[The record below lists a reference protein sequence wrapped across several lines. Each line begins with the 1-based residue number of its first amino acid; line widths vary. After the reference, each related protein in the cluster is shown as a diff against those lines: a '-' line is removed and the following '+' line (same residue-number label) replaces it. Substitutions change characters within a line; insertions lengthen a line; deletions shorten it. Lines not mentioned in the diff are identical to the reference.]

1 MCQPPV
7 SNESCMLLPNT
18 TNMQEEPTMR
28 VYMDNNATTKID
40 PMVKVK
46 MQPFFE
52 ELYGNPN
59 SLHQYGIEVRPYLNQ
74 AMGEMYDAL
83 GAPDE
88 DDILITSCA
97 TESNNTVLKGIYFKY
112 ILSNPEKNHI
122 VTTAVEHPCVLDTL
136 HFLSDYGVEVTY
148 VDVDHNGGISAED
161 IKAAVTDKTLLI
173 SMMWANNE
181 TGMVFPVEE
190 VSAFAKEN
198 GILFHTDAVQAIGK
212 LPVDLKATSVDYL
225 TFSAH
230 KFHGPKGIGGLYVKK
245 GRELPNLLHGGEQMG
260 GKRAGTLNV
269 AYIVGMGLAMKQA
282 VNHVEKMNTRVRALR
297 DRLED
302 ALAQIPDTIVVGP
315 RDQRTPNTILISL
328 RGIEGEAMLWDLNRA
343 GIAAST
349 GSACASESLEANP
362 IMSAIGEDP
371 ELAHTA
377 IRLSLS
383 RFTNDEEVDYVIEA
397 FTRAAERLRSISST
411 YGYTNQK
418 EA

>member
-1 MCQPPV
+1 MK
-7 SNESCMLLPNT
+7 
-18 TNMQEEPTMR
+18 R
-28 VYMDNNATTKID
+28 VYLDNNATTKLD
-40 PMVKVK
+40 PLVKMK

-59 SLHQYGIEVRPYLNQ
+59 SLHQYGMEVRPYLNE
-74 AMGEMYDAL
+74 AMGNLYDAL
-83 GAPDE
+83 NAPDE

-97 TESNNTVLKGIYFKY
+97 TESNNTVLKGIFFKH
-112 ILSNPEKNHI
+112 ILPDPSKNHI
-122 VTTAVEHPCVLDTL
+122 IASAVEHPSVLETL
-136 HFLSDYGVEVTY
+136 HFLEEQGVEVTF
-148 VDVDHNGGISAED
+148 VDVDEYGYVSAARVEEA
-161 IKAAVTDKTLLI
+161 ITDRTILI
-173 SMMWANNE
+173 TMMWANNE
-181 TGMVFPVEE
+181 TGMIFPVDE
-190 VSAFAKEN
+190 VAAIAKER

-212 LPVDLKATSVDYL
+212 VAVDLTKTPVDYL

-260 GKRAGTLNV
+260 GLRAGTLNV
-269 AYIVGMGLAMKQA
+269 AYIIGMGLAMKQS
-282 VNHVEKMNTRVRALR
+282 VGHLEKMNTDVRALR

-302 ALAQIPDTIVVGP
+302 ALALIPDTIIVGD
-315 RDQRTPNTILISL
+315 RARRTPNTILISL

-362 IMSAIGEDP
+362 VMTAIGEDP

-383 RFTNDEEVDYVIEA
+383 RFTTSEEIDYTIDV

-411 YGYTNQK
+411 YAYTN
-418 EA
+418 EVG

>member
-1 MCQPPV
+1 MK
-7 SNESCMLLPNT
+7 
-18 TNMQEEPTMR
+18 R
-28 VYMDNNATTKID
+28 VYLDNNATTKLD
-40 PMVKVK
+40 PIVKVK

-59 SLHQYGIEVRPYLNQ
+59 SLHQYGIEVRPYLNE
-74 AMGEMYDAL
+74 AMGNMYDAL
-83 GAPDE
+83 NAPDA

-97 TESNNTVLKGIYFKY
+97 TESNNTVLKGVFFKH
-112 ILSNPEKNHI
+112 ILKNPTKNHI
-122 VTTAVEHPCVLDTL
+122 IASAVEHPSVLETL
-136 HFLSDYGVEVTY
+136 HFLEENGAEITF
-148 VDVDHNGGISAED
+148 VDVDAYGYVSAER
-161 IKAAVTDKTLLI
+161 IAAAITDKTILI

-181 TGMVFPVEE
+181 TGMIFPVAE
-190 VSAFAKEN
+190 VAQIAKER

-212 LPVDLKATSVDYL
+212 VKVDLTATPIDYL

-245 GRELPNLLHGGEQMG
+245 GSELPNLLHGGEQMG

-269 AYIVGMGLAMKQA
+269 AYIIGMGLAMKQS
-282 VNHVEKMNTRVRALR
+282 VGHLEKMNSDVRSLR

-302 ALAQIPDTIVVGP
+302 AISQIPDTFVVGD
-315 RDQRTPNTILISL
+315 RERRTPNTILISL
-328 RGIEGEAMLWDLNRA
+328 RGIEGESMLWDLNRA

-362 IMSAIGEDP
+362 VMSAIGQDP

-383 RFTNDEEVDYVIEA
+383 RFTTADEIDYVIDV
-397 FTRAAERLRSISST
+397 FVKAAERLRSISST
-411 YGYTNQK
+411 YAYTN
-418 EA
+418 EVG

>member
-1 MCQPPV
+1 MK
-7 SNESCMLLPNT
+7 
-18 TNMQEEPTMR
+18 R
-28 VYMDNNATTKID
+28 VYLDNNATTKLD
-40 PMVKVK
+40 PLVKMK

-59 SLHQYGIEVRPYLNQ
+59 SLHQYGMEVRPYLNE
-74 AMGEMYDAL
+74 AMGYMYDAL
-83 GAPDE
+83 NAPDP

-97 TESNNTVLKGIYFKY
+97 TESNNTVLKGVYFKH
-112 ILSNPEKNHI
+112 ILKDPSKNHI
-122 VTTAVEHPCVLDTL
+122 ITTAVEHPSVLETL
-136 HFLSDYGVEVTY
+136 HFLEENGAEVTF
-148 VDVDHNGGISAED
+148 VDVDEYGYVSAERMT
-161 IKAAVTDKTLLI
+161 AAITDKTVLI

-181 TGMVFPVEE
+181 TGMIFPVEE
-190 VSAFAKEN
+190 VAAIAREK

-212 LPVDLKATSVDYL
+212 VPVDLTRTPVDYL

-230 KFHGPKGIGGLYVKK
+230 KFHGPKGIGGLYVRK
-245 GRELPNLLHGGEQMG
+245 GCELPNLLHGGEQMG

-269 AYIVGMGLAMKQA
+269 AYIIGMGLAMKQS
-282 VNHVEKMNTRVRALR
+282 VGHIEKMNSDVRALR

-302 ALAQIPDTIVVGP
+302 ALALIPETIIVGD
-315 RDQRTPNTILISL
+315 RARRTPNTILISV

-362 IMSAIGEDP
+362 VMSAIGEDP

-383 RFTNDEEVDYVIEA
+383 RFTTSDEIDYTIEV
-397 FTRAAERLRSISST
+397 FTRAVERLRAISST
-411 YGYTNQK
+411 YAYTN
-418 EA
+418 EVG

>member
-1 MCQPPV
+1 
-7 SNESCMLLPNT
+7 
-18 TNMQEEPTMR
+18 MR
-28 VYMDNNATTKID
+28 VYLDNNATTKID
-40 PMVKVK
+40 PLVKVK

-59 SLHQYGIEVRPYLNQ
+59 SLHKYGMEVRPYLNQ

-83 GAPDE
+83 NVPDE

-97 TESNNTVLKGIYFKY
+97 TESNNAVLKGIYFKY
-112 ILSNPEKNHI
+112 IAKDPEKNHI
-122 VTTAVEHPCVLDTL
+122 VTTAVEHPAVLDTL
-136 HFLSDYGVEVTY
+136 HFLSEFGVEVTF
-148 VDVDHNGGISAED
+148 VDVDHHGGISAEA
-161 IKAAVTDKTLLI
+161 IKNAVTDKTILI

-181 TGMVFPVEE
+181 TGMIFPVEE
-190 VSAFAKEN
+190 VSTFAREQ

-212 LPVDLKATSVDYL
+212 VPVDLSKTHVDYL

-245 GRELPNLLHGGEQMG
+245 GKSLPNLLHGGEQMG

-269 AYIVGMGLAMKQA
+269 AYIVGMGLALRQA
-282 VNHVEKMNTRVRALR
+282 AGHVEKMNEEVRRLR
-297 DRLED
+297 DKLED
-302 ALAQIPDTIVVGP
+302 ALAAIPDTIVVGP
-315 RDQRTPNTILISL
+315 RDMRTPNTILISL

-362 IMSAIGEDP
+362 VMSAIGEDP

-377 IRLSLS
+377 MRLSLS
-383 RFTNDEEVDYVIEA
+383 RFTTEEEIDYTIEA
-397 FTRAAERLRSISST
+397 FTKAAERLRSISST
-411 YGYTNQK
+411 YAYTN
-418 EA
+418 EVG

>member
-1 MCQPPV
+1 MK
-7 SNESCMLLPNT
+7 
-18 TNMQEEPTMR
+18 R
-28 VYMDNNATTKID
+28 VYLDNNATTKLD
-40 PMVKVK
+40 PIVKVK

-59 SLHQYGIEVRPYLNQ
+59 SLHQYGIEVRPYLNE
-74 AMGEMYDAL
+74 AMGNMYDAL
-83 GAPDE
+83 NAPDA

-97 TESNNTVLKGIYFKY
+97 TESNNTVLKGVFFKH
-112 ILSNPEKNHI
+112 ILRDPSKNHI
-122 VTTAVEHPCVLDTL
+122 IASAVEHPSVLETL
-136 HFLSDYGVEVTY
+136 HFLEDNGAEITF
-148 VDVDHNGGISAED
+148 VDVDSFGYVSAERV
-161 IKAAVTDKTLLI
+161 AAAITDKTILI

-181 TGMVFPVEE
+181 TGMIFPVEE
-190 VSAFAKEN
+190 VAAIAKER

-212 LPVDLKATSVDYL
+212 VKVDLTATPIDYL

-245 GRELPNLLHGGEQMG
+245 GSELPNLLHGGEQMG

-269 AYIVGMGLAMKQA
+269 AYIIGMGLAMKQSVGHLA
-282 VNHVEKMNTRVRALR
+282 KMNSDVRALR

-302 ALAQIPDTIVVGP
+302 AISQLPDTFVVGD
-315 RDQRTPNTILISL
+315 RARRTPNTILISL
-328 RGIEGEAMLWDLNRA
+328 RGIEGESMLWDLNRA

-362 IMSAIGEDP
+362 VMSAIGQDP

-383 RFTNDEEVDYVIEA
+383 RFTTADEIDYTIDVFIK
-397 FTRAAERLRSISST
+397 AAERLRSISST
-411 YGYTNQK
+411 YAYTN
-418 EA
+418 EVG

>member
-1 MCQPPV
+1 MK
-7 SNESCMLLPNT
+7 
-18 TNMQEEPTMR
+18 R
-28 VYMDNNATTKID
+28 VYLDNNATTKLD
-40 PMVKVK
+40 PLVKMK

-59 SLHQYGIEVRPYLNQ
+59 SLHQYGIEVRPYLNE
-74 AMGEMYDAL
+74 AMGYMYDAL
-83 GAPDE
+83 NAPDA

-97 TESNNTVLKGIYFKY
+97 TESNNTVLKGVFFKH
-112 ILSNPEKNHI
+112 ILKNPSKNHI
-122 VTTAVEHPCVLDTL
+122 IASAVEHPSVLETL
-136 HFLSDYGVEVTY
+136 HFLEENGAELTF
-148 VDVDHNGGISAED
+148 VDVDEYGYVSAER
-161 IKAAVTDKTLLI
+161 IAAAITDKTILI

-181 TGMVFPVEE
+181 TGMIFPVEE
-190 VSAFAKEN
+190 VAKIAKER

-212 LPVDLKATSVDYL
+212 VKVDLTETPVDYL

-245 GRELPNLLHGGEQMG
+245 GSELPNLLHGGEQMG

-269 AYIVGMGLAMKQA
+269 AYIIGMGLAMKQS
-282 VNHVEKMNTRVRALR
+282 VGHLEKMNSDVRALR

-302 ALAQIPDTIVVGP
+302 AISQIPDTFVVGD
-315 RDQRTPNTILISL
+315 RARRTPNTILISL
-328 RGIEGEAMLWDLNRA
+328 RGIEGESMLWDLNRA

-362 IMSAIGEDP
+362 VMSAIGQDP

-383 RFTNDEEVDYVIEA
+383 RFTTAEEVDYVIDVFA
-397 FTRAAERLRSISST
+397 KAAERLRAISST
-411 YGYTNQK
+411 YAYTN
-418 EA
+418 EVG

>member
-1 MCQPPV
+1 MK
-7 SNESCMLLPNT
+7 
-18 TNMQEEPTMR
+18 R
-28 VYMDNNATTKID
+28 VYLDNNATTKLD
-40 PMVKVK
+40 PIVKVK

-59 SLHQYGIEVRPYLNQ
+59 SLHQYGIEVRPYLNE
-74 AMGEMYDAL
+74 AMGNMYDAL
-83 GAPDE
+83 NAPDA

-97 TESNNTVLKGIYFKY
+97 TESNNTVLKGVFFKH
-112 ILSNPEKNHI
+112 ILRDPSKNHI
-122 VTTAVEHPCVLDTL
+122 IASAVEHPSVLETL
-136 HFLSDYGVEVTY
+136 HFLEDNGAEITF
-148 VDVDHNGGISAED
+148 VDVDAYGYVSAERV
-161 IKAAVTDKTLLI
+161 AAAITDKTILI

-181 TGMVFPVEE
+181 TGMIFPVEE
-190 VSAFAKEN
+190 VAQIAKER

-212 LPVDLKATSVDYL
+212 VKVDLTETPIDYL

-245 GRELPNLLHGGEQMG
+245 GSELPNLLHGGEQMG

-269 AYIVGMGLAMKQA
+269 AYIIGMGLAMKQS
-282 VNHVEKMNTRVRALR
+282 VGHLEKMNSDVRALR

-302 ALAQIPDTIVVGP
+302 AISQIPDTFVVGD
-315 RDQRTPNTILISL
+315 RERRTPNTILISL
-328 RGIEGEAMLWDLNRA
+328 RGIEGESMLWDLNRA

-362 IMSAIGEDP
+362 VMSAIGQDP

-383 RFTNDEEVDYVIEA
+383 RFTTAEEIDYVIDV
-397 FTRAAERLRSISST
+397 FVKAAERLRSISST
-411 YGYTNQK
+411 YAYTNEK
-418 EA
+418 MAV

>member
-1 MCQPPV
+1 
-7 SNESCMLLPNT
+7 
-18 TNMQEEPTMR
+18 MR
-28 VYMDNNATTKID
+28 VYLDNNATTKID
-40 PMVKVK
+40 PLVKVK

-59 SLHQYGIEVRPYLNQ
+59 SLHQFGIEVRPYLNQ

-83 GAPDE
+83 NAPDE

-97 TESNNTVLKGIYFKY
+97 TESNNTVLKGVFFKH
-112 ILSNPEKNHI
+112 IMNNPEKNHI
-122 VTTAVEHPCVLDTL
+122 VASAVEHPAVLETL
-136 HFLSDYGVEVTY
+136 HFLAEYGVEVTF
-148 VDVDHNGGISAED
+148 VDVDEDGGISAEA
-161 IKAAVTDKTLLI
+161 IKNAVTDKTVLI

-181 TGMVFPVEE
+181 TGMIFPVEE
-190 VSAFAKEN
+190 ISAFAKEK

-212 LPVDLKATSVDYL
+212 LPVDLKKVDVDYL

-245 GRELPNLLHGGEQMG
+245 GRQLPNLLHGGEQMG

-282 VNHVEKMNTRVRALR
+282 VNHVEKMNTDVRRLR
-297 DRLED
+297 DKLED
-302 ALAQIPDTIVVGP
+302 ALAKIPDTIVVGP
-315 RDQRTPNTILISL
+315 RDQRTPNTVLISL

-383 RFTNDEEVDYVIEA
+383 RYTTEEEIDYTITA
-397 FTRAAERLRSISST
+397 FTKAAERLRSISST
-411 YGYTNQK
+411 YSYTNAK
-418 EA
+418 AL

>member
-1 MCQPPV
+1 MK
-7 SNESCMLLPNT
+7 
-18 TNMQEEPTMR
+18 R
-28 VYMDNNATTKID
+28 VYLDNNATTKLD
-40 PMVKVK
+40 PLVKMK

-59 SLHQYGIEVRPYLNQ
+59 SLHQYGIEVRPHLNE
-74 AMGEMYDAL
+74 AMGYMYDAL
-83 GAPDE
+83 NAPDA

-97 TESNNTVLKGIYFKY
+97 TESNNTVLKGIFFKH
-112 ILSNPEKNHI
+112 ILKDPAKNHI
-122 VTTAVEHPCVLDTL
+122 IASAVEHPSVLETL
-136 HFLSDYGVEVTY
+136 HFLEENGAEITF
-148 VDVDHNGGISAED
+148 VDVDQYGYVSAERV
-161 IKAAVTDKTLLI
+161 AAAITDKTILI

-181 TGMVFPVEE
+181 TGMIFPVEE
-190 VSAFAKEN
+190 VAAIAKEK

-212 LPVDLKATSVDYL
+212 VSVDLTKTPIDYL

-245 GRELPNLLHGGEQMG
+245 GKELPNLLHGGEQMG

-269 AYIVGMGLAMKQA
+269 AYIIGMGLAMKQS
-282 VNHVEKMNTRVRALR
+282 VGHLEKMNSDVRALR

-302 ALAQIPDTIVVGP
+302 AIAQIPDTIVVGD
-315 RDQRTPNTILISL
+315 RARRTPNTILISL
-328 RGIEGEAMLWDLNRA
+328 RGIEGESMLWDLNRA

-362 IMSAIGEDP
+362 VMTAIGEDP

-383 RFTNDEEVDYVIEA
+383 RFTTADEIDYTIEV
-397 FTRAAERLRSISST
+397 FTKAAERLRSISST
-411 YGYTNQK
+411 YSYTNEK
-418 EA
+418 MAV